1 MTTVIGSKLYRIMPK
16 TSWTR
21 AFAWCKS
28 RIVNNG
34 HLPRGTMGGIILL
47 VEAIALDI
55 SMKKNAPIGV
65 MDSGMGGIS
74 VLREI
79 VSIMPQ
85 ENFIFYGDS
94 ANAPYGSRSTEEIFQ
109 LTSHVVEKLIE
120 QQVKAVVIACNT
132 ASSAAGKRLREEY
145 PQLPIIAIEPALKP
159 AVISCP
165 RGRVVVLATEATL
178 REQKFAGLM
187 DAWKDKAEIIKL
199 PLPGLP
205 EFVERGELDSP
216 ALREFLQGFFDT
228 LGDKPVD
235 GVVLGCTHYPFV
247 RKVIKELLGPQVKVF
262 DGSAGTARQLRRRLY
277 SRNLLTDRTDQG
289 KITWVNSSP
298 DAKMLELSKKLFQIE
313 ID

>member
-1 MTTVIGSKLYRIMPK
+1 MNLPSPVRSAVNVVCCLVLGIE
-16 TSWTR
+16 
-21 AFAWCKS
+21 C
-28 RIVNNG
+28 IVEEST
-34 HLPRGTMGGIILL
+34 LDIIL
-47 VEAIALDI
+47 
-55 SMKKNAPIGV
+55 KKDAPIGV

-85 ENFIFYGDS
+85 ENFVFYGDS

-109 LTSHVVEKLIE
+109 LTSHVVEKLLE

-132 ASSAAGKRLREEY
+132 ASSAAGKRLREAY

-159 AVISCP
+159 AVINCP
-165 RGRVVVLATEATL
+165 GGRVVVLATEATL
-178 REQKFAGLM
+178 REEKFANLM
-187 DAWKDKAEIIKL
+187 EAWKDKAEIIKL

-216 ALREFLQGFFDT
+216 ALREFLQGFFAT

-277 SRNLLTDRTDQG
+277 SRNLLTDRVEQG
-289 KITWVNSSP
+289 AIKWENSSE
-298 DAKMLELSKKLFQIE
+298 AQEMIELSKKLFQIQ